1 MSNKNIEVC
10 AGWDNSGRWRLTIN
24 KKRGRLTLDEVR
36 QVAREFEWDYYLLVI
51 DAFHDD
57 FDEQFGDSPPP
68 GDYAILYRT
77 DLFYEEGEH

>member
-1 MSNKNIEVC
+1 M
-10 AGWDNSGRWRLTIN
+10 
-24 KKRGRLTLDEVR
+24 TLDEIR
-36 QVAREFEWDYYLLVI
+36 QAARECEWDYYLLVI

-68 GDYAILYRT
+68 GDCAVLYRT

>member
-1 MSNKNIEVC
+1 MAKKGIVTT
-10 AGWDNSGRWRLTIN
+10 AGWDESGRWCLTIE

-36 QVAREFEWDYYLLVI
+36 QAAREEEWDYYLLVI

-57 FDEQFGDSPPP
+57 FDDQFGENAPP
-68 GDYAILYRT
+68 GDFALLYRT